1 VQVVVMDS
9 MLRATALLLSLAGC
23 AIAPQGEFAQAPTV
37 AYHDPVSTGSAAARA
52 GQRLEAMSPGDR
64 DRVQA
69 AIAAAGRDERP
80 YVVDVVAAGHSADE
94 VASFA
99 ALIRGKRP
107 HWLQTHLD
115 LLDPTGSGWVAYRSA
130 PVQQPDDTSCGPMTV
145 MMARAMADPFYA
157 LYLTTGDSTDRS
169 NAGPDEFQ
177 ARLTAE
183 EHRIHAAT
191 NRFWPER
198 LGSTPFGISDELNRY
213 AGALG
218 TRYQARLADRSTL
231 ADAAE
236 AAGDGHP
243 VPVLIGDWIPRHY
256 ILLIGRAGDDLTF
269 YEPGYATVGHL
280 SAQAFTHGN
289 INVIGFH
296 HIYAVVG
303 THPSSAAPSQTPT
316 TD

>member
-1 VQVVVMDS
+1 MLIES
-9 MLRATALLLSLAGC
+9 LLRATAVLLSLAGC
-23 AIAPQGEFAQAPTV
+23 GITPQGEFAQAPAV
-37 AYHDPVSTGSAAARA
+37 AHHDPVPTESPAARA
-52 GQRLEAMSPGDR
+52 EERLAAMSPGDR
-64 DRVQA
+64 GRVQA
-69 AIAAAGRDERP
+69 AIGTAGPGERP
-80 YVVDVVAAGHSADE
+80 YVVDVVAAGHNAND

-115 LLDPTGSGWVAYRSA
+115 LLDPGGSGWVEYRSS

-145 MMARAMADPFYA
+145 LMARAMADPFYA
-157 LYLTTGDSTDRS
+157 LYLTTGDSTARS

-191 NRFWPER
+191 NRFWPQQ

-218 TRYQARLADRSTL
+218 TRYQAQLADRSTL
-231 ADAAE
+231 AAAAE
-236 AAGDGHP
+236 AAGEGHP

-256 ILLIGRAGDDLTF
+256 ILLIGRTGNDLTY

-280 SAQAFTHGN
+280 SEQSFEHGKL
-289 INVIGFH
+289 NVIGFH
-296 HIYAVVG
+296 HIYALVG
-303 THPSSAAPSQTPT
+303 TQPTSTPPSPIQPSK
-316 TD
+316 